1 MLVFILKTRYWQ
13 ELLSAIV
20 KKRIIMKII
29 TTAVFT
35 LSFADEIQNTKFCRP
50 FIVNSSSRNFYITN
64 YPKFALVY
72 PVIALHIL
80 SCIASHIVHHFSTNC
95 SVLSLLLNHKYNSH
109 KLHFSSVSPLLIP
122 AYHSNRLLVFAYF
135 L

>member
-20 KKRIIMKII
+20 KKRIIVTII
-29 TTAVFT
+29 TTALFT
-35 LSFADEIQNTKFCRP
+35 LSFADEIQNIEFCRP
-50 FIVNSSSRNFYITN
+50 FIVNGSFRNSYITN

-80 SCIASHIVHHFSTNC
+80 SNIALHIVHHF
-95 SVLSLLLNHKYNSH
+95 
-109 KLHFSSVSPLLIP
+109 
-122 AYHSNRLLVFAYF
+122 
-135 L
+135 